1 MIRTI
6 LIASAV
12 ALAACGQPEPAAQ
25 APVAAPG
32 TEPGSTPPPPT
43 PTPVP
48 RVTARTP
55 LVASGPAQPLT
66 LDLQDELQWAASVV
80 KLQSVA
86 NGSTKLFG
94 VAGGDPA
101 MNGLQTYIA
110 FFEGPADGWRAYPV
124 GDILDFTVLN
134 EAPGRVDLEISESVM
149 NPTTQEIGSRT
160 RRVIVAWAGPADAAP
175 TVVTVTPAQ

>member
-6 LIASAV
+6 LIASAF

-25 APVAAPG
+25 APAPAPG
-32 TEPGSTPPPPT
+32 TEPGATPPSRIPA
-43 PTPVP
+43 P

-55 LVASGPAQPLT
+55 LVADGAAQPLA
-66 LDLQDELQWAASVV
+66 LDPQDELQWAASVV
-80 KLQSVA
+80 KLQTVSGGA
-86 NGSTKLFG
+86 AKLFG

-110 FFEGPADGWRAYPV
+110 FFAGPADGWSAYRI

-160 RRVIVAWAGPADAAP
+160 RRVIVAWTPAPDAAP
-175 TVVTVTPAQ
+175 TAVTVTPAG